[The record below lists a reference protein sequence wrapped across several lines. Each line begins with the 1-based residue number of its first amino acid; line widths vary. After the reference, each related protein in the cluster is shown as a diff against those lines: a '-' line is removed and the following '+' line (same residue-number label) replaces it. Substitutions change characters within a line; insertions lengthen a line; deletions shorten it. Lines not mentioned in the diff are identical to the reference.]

1 MRGYVLS
8 DWARFVAVCALAAAT
23 SAPLWAQSI
32 YTCVD
37 RHGRRLTADRPIPEC
52 SDREQNELTSSG
64 TVKNKLGPML
74 SDYERAAIEERKR
87 KEAEERNKVVE
98 QERRD
103 RVLLAR
109 YPDKH
114 AHDTERASA
123 IVMVTDVQEI
133 AEKRIADLKQERKT
147 VNVELA
153 TYKSKPDT
161 IPFRLRRRITE
172 IGEDIKI
179 QERFLYKQLQ
189 EKDRINQR
197 FDEELGRLQGLWTK
211 QRQQEQ
217 VNKNDG
223 ATFR

>member
-1 MRGYVLS
+1 MN
-8 DWARFVAVCALAAAT
+8 DWARFVVVVTLAVAT
-23 SAPLWAQSI
+23 NAPLWAQSI

-52 SDREQNELTSSG
+52 TDREQSELTSSG

-87 KEAEERNKVVE
+87 KEAEERSKLVE

-109 YPDKH
+109 YPHKN
-114 AHDTERASA
+114 AHDMERASVV
-123 IVMVTDVQEI
+123 VMVTEVQEI
-133 AEKRIADLKQERKT
+133 AEKRIADLKEERKA
-147 VNVELA
+147 VNAELA
-153 TYKSKPDT
+153 TYKSQPET
-161 IPFRLRRRITE
+161 VPFRLRRRATE

-197 FDEELGRLQGLWTK
+197 FDEELSRLQGLWAK
-211 QRQQEQ
+211 QRQQQEQ
-217 VNKNDG
+217 LNKSDS
-223 ATFR
+223 AMPIR